1 MAQGRPLFTKLRR
14 HDNNLPH
21 SASPLY
27 EKIKDHI
34 LQNINS
40 GEWSQD
46 QRMPSE
52 NDLVSTFGVS
62 RMTINRALRE
72 LTESG
77 ILVRVHG
84 VGTFVAPPK
93 PQSALLE
100 IRNIAAEIRSR
111 GSRHRAEMIRLE
123 SLKSN
128 SEFTRAFELQ
138 TPRRIFHSIVIHF
151 ENDIPVQVEE
161 RYVNRD
167 LAPDYEKQ
175 NFNERTTFDYLQKK
189 IPLTEV
195 EHVISSIG
203 ADAETATRL
212 SIARGDPCLFL
223 FRRTWSGTV
232 VATVNNLT
240 YAGRFSL
247 GSRYRPIAN
256 Q

>member
-1 MAQGRPLFTKLRR
+1 MKVEHQMAQNKRSPTKLRR
-14 HDNNLPH
+14 HDNNLPD

-84 VGTFVAPPK
+84 VGTFIAPPK

-100 IRNIAAEIRSR
+100 IRNIAAEIGSR
-111 GSRHRAEMIRLE
+111 GGRHRAKMIKLE
-123 SLKSN
+123 SLK
-128 SEFTRAFELQ
+128 
-138 TPRRIFHSIVIHF
+138 
-151 ENDIPVQVEE
+151 
-161 RYVNRD
+161 
-167 LAPDYEKQ
+167 
-175 NFNERTTFDYLQKK
+175 
-189 IPLTEV
+189 
-195 EHVISSIG
+195 
-203 ADAETATRL
+203 L
-212 SIARGDPCLFL
+212 SGRQLKL
-223 FRRTWSGTV
+223 
-232 VATVNNLT
+232 NLK
-240 YAGRFSL
+240 
-247 GSRYRPIAN
+247 N
-256 Q
+256 